1 MIEQFIESLPEKV
14 RCTDSFENGTKHRKK
29 DKALSF
35 PYIEHNQ
42 LYKKYIAIDVDKPE
56 SAFLWE
62 KHGLPPPTFIVV
74 NPKNSHCHYLWQ
86 LRTPVIYTEGGR
98 RKPQQFYENVDCSLT
113 RSLPGADPAYVG
125 KFIKNPLSSFWK
137 TIRHN
142 VEYDLE
148 DFKDYHIDT
157 TPIRK
162 RQNLVWDALGRN
174 NTLFNNLRF
183 WAYAKVKFYLN
194 NRVGFVT
201 AVEAEAFEINSQFIS
216 QCDKGSLLYKEV
228 LSTATSVSNYTWR
241 NRYGEFRRKGIMQL
255 PEDMP
260 LQQKQ
265 VLSAGRTNQVRTET
279 VKERIL
285 RAATE
290 LKAQGTPITQKSISI
305 RADVSI
311 RSVKNQWNEIAQSF
325 SLYA

>member
-42 LYKKYIAIDVDKPE
+42 LYKKYIAIDVDAPA

-62 KHGLPPPTFIVV
+62 KHRLPEPTFIIV
-74 NPKNSHCHYLWQ
+74 NPKNGHCHYLWQ
-86 LRTPVIYTEGGR
+86 LRTAVIYTENGR
-98 RKPQQFYENVDCSLT
+98 RKPQQFYENIDCSLT
-113 RSLPGADPAYVG
+113 RALPEADPAYVG
-125 KFIKNPLSSFWK
+125 KFIKNPLSNFWK
-137 TIRHN
+137 AIRHN

-148 DFKDYHIDT
+148 DFKEYIDT

-183 WAYAKVKFYLN
+183 WAYAKVKHCLDDH
-194 NRVGFVT
+194 RGFIA
-201 AVEAEAFEINSQFIS
+201 AVEEQAFEINSQFIS
-216 QCDKGSLLYKEV
+216 QCDKGSLFYKEV
-228 LSTATSVSNYTWR
+228 ISTATSVSNYTWR

-265 VLSAGRTNQVRTET
+265 VLSAGYTNQVRTET

-285 RAATE
+285 KAAKE
-290 LKAQGTPITQKSISI
+290 LKSQGTPITQKSVSI
-305 RADVSI
+305 RAECSI
-311 RSVKNQWNEIAQSF
+311 DSVKRNWGEIGKKF
-325 SLYA
+325 NLYV

>member
-29 DKALSF
+29 NNALSY

-42 LYKKYIAIDVDKPE
+42 LYKKYIAIDVDMPG

-125 KFIKNPLSSFWK
+125 KFIKNPLSAFWK

-142 VEYDLE
+142 AEYDLE
-148 DFKDYHIDT
+148 DFQEYIDT

-183 WAYAKVKFYLN
+183 WAYPTVKKYLN
-194 NRVGFVT
+194 NHAGFIS
-201 AVEAEAFEINSQFIS
+201 AVEEQAFEINSQFIS
-216 QCDKGSLLYKEV
+216 RSDKGSLLHKEV
-228 LSTATSVSNYTWR
+228 LSTATSVSSYTWR
-241 NRYGEFRRKGIMQL
+241 NRFGDFRRKGIMQL

-260 LQQKQ
+260 LKQKQ
-265 VLSAGRTNQVRTET
+265 MLSAGYTNQIRTET
-279 VKERIL
+279 VKERIFK
-285 RAATE
+285 AAIE
-290 LKAQGTPITQKSISI
+290 LKAQGTPITQKSVSI
-305 RADVSI
+305 RAECSI
-311 RSVKNQWNEIAQSF
+311 DSVKRNWNEIGKQF
-325 SLYA
+325 NLYA